1 MGPGATYALV
11 TFLAGALLLLGW
23 RYANIENPRSGVML
37 KKSSLLFVLPIMLAP
52 VQLLQF
58 PLSMWVL
65 VAWEEGLKA
74 FASSRERR
82 PIDKF
87 WLVTLFGIWELMVDK
102 PFWGLIAAQTVD
114 GWDRLAIAGLIYAT
128 ALPVLLHAVTAAIYA
143 FTFRRRLWA
152 AFIVSWAI
160 HTMFN
165 ETVDY
170 FGLSPIAVIIKTAIL
185 ATILFGIIRGHRL
198 EVFDPGLERQNGRF
212 QDSS

>member
-1 MGPGATYALV
+1 MGSGATYALV

-23 RYANIENPRSGVML
+23 CYENIENPRSGAML
-37 KKSSLLFVLPIMLAP
+37 KKSLLLFVLPIMLAP
-52 VQLLQF
+52 VHLLQF

-87 WLVTLFGIWELMVDK
+87 WLVTLFGIWELTVDK
-102 PFWGLIAAQTVD
+102 PFWGLIAAPTVE
-114 GWDRLAIAGLIYAT
+114 GWDRLALAGLIYAT

-143 FTFRRRLWA
+143 FTFRGRLWA
-152 AFIVSWAI
+152 AFIVAWAI

-165 ETVDY
+165 ESVDY
-170 FGLSPIAVIIKTAIL
+170 FGLSPIAVTISTAVL
-185 ATILFGIIRGHRL
+185 AAILFGTIRGHRL
-198 EVFDPGLERQNGRF
+198 EVLDPTLKRQNGSF
-212 QDSS
+212 QDSH